1 MEADELEEPPEERLL
16 PIGGVSSRRGRGG
29 QQHLSLLDRVW
40 QVLGTEQQED
50 CLPLVQREGPGGS
63 RIKIATSTDSI
74 LETADTADT
83 RSILLA
89 SHWLMVTILSPDWS
103 DWRPRTRPT
112 RTPPPPPGRGS
123 WVWCEA
129 TRRPTRR

>member
-74 LETADTADT
+74 LETAETADT
-83 RSILLA
+83 RSILD
-89 SHWLMVTILSPDWS
+89 SHWLMVAILSPDWS
-103 DWRPRTRPT
+103 DWRPGTRPT

-123 WVWCEA
+123 WAWCGA

>member
-16 PIGGVSSRRGRGG
+16 PIGGVSSRRGRGRH
-29 QQHLSLLDRVW
+29 QHLSLLDRVW

-50 CLPLVQREGPGGS
+50 CLPLVQREG
-63 RIKIATSTDSI
+63 IKIATSTDSI
-74 LETADTADT
+74 LETAERADT
-83 RSILLA
+83 RSILA
-89 SHWLMVTILSPDWS
+89 SHWLMVAILSPDWS

-112 RTPPPPPGRGS
+112 RTRPPPPGRGS
-123 WVWCEA
+123 WAWCGA

>member
-74 LETADTADT
+74 LETADSADS
-83 RSILLA
+83 RSILA
-89 SHWLMVTILSPDWS
+89 SHWLMVTILSSHWS

-123 WVWCEA
+123 WAWCEA
-129 TRRPTRR
+129 TRQPTSR